1 MKTAMFAVVFLAAL
15 SFGKGFVSNTDKTI
29 DSMQAHNN
37 QVEAYYAQMNTK

>member
-1 MKTAMFAVVFLAAL
+1 MEMKTAMFLAAL

-37 QVEAYYAQMNTK
+37 QVEAYYAQY